1 MKTIYVT
8 HCSRDKNPEYEISGN
23 DTTPDILYASRNL
36 QKFIAWC
43 RRENQSWAI
52 FSDKYGV
59 VFNDERIQ
67 WYNKPPD
74 TVNADE
80 FDHLLTSFTT
90 RLSGFERIIFYHRP
104 GETHPLFLKIV
115 QLGRERGMNIIDFDA
130 SVLD

>member
-1 MKTIYVT
+1 MNSIYVT

-23 DTTPDILYASRNL
+23 DTTPDILYTSLNF

-43 RRENQSWAI
+43 RKKDHTWAV

-59 VFNDERIQ
+59 VFDDELIH

-74 TVNADE
+74 TVTAEE

-90 RLSGFERIIFYHRP
+90 RLAGFEQIIFYHRP
-104 GETHPLFLKIV
+104 GETHPLFLQIV
-115 QLGRERGMNIIDFDA
+115 RLGRERGMNIIDFDP